1 MDAASLVPTQQA
13 IRAAAAA
20 RRMDD
25 TFREYLVE
33 RGAKTVPLAEIT
45 RLVSGVTGLRLAADV
60 VLDLWQ
66 RDEEPVSSDR
76 AAARMELLRS
86 VEHLR
91 NWYDD
96 LAGSLDGARTIPP
109 TLDRDPEADNRLVLA
124 VQHDLRDEDGK
135 ATATAVRMIWT
146 GDHLDAVRRLQP
158 SLLQPALAARS
169 AAFR

>member
-1 MDAASLVPTQQA
+1 
-13 IRAAAAA
+13 
-20 RRMDD
+20 
-25 TFREYLVE
+25 
-33 RGAKTVPLAEIT
+33 
-45 RLVSGVTGLRLAADV
+45 VTGLRLAADA
-60 VLDLWQ
+60 VLDLWE
-66 RDEEPVSSDR
+66 RDEDPVSGDR

-86 VEHLR
+86 VEHIR

-109 TLDRDPEADNRLVLA
+109 TLERDPDADNRLVLA

-169 AAFR
+169 AAFM